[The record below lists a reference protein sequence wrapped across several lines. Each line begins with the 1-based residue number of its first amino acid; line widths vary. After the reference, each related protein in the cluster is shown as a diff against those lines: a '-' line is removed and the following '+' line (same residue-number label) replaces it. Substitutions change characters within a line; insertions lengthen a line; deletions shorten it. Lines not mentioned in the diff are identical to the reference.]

1 MIQSL
6 GRALLQPQAAATPRS
21 RSREAHNHAVVASS
35 DAVAAPGRR
44 ALLASLAAAA
54 GSLLLPLSPASALTQ
69 RSLQSQVRHSIQFGF
84 TCIDQFVR
92 ETVLR
97 SRRLGPPPAP
107 PLQTGAQHHHV
118 SKRAGHGRESL
129 LGGYREAGGSP
140 EAVLCALLYADGCCQ
155 AVRRRRPPQQ
165 GESVR
170 ERGTSTTGLD
180 SPPRP
185 PSDKLCWRS

>member
-97 SRRLGPPPAP
+97 SRRLGPPLPHPSKQVPSTITFRNELDTAVKVYWVGTGRQAGHLKQCSVP
-107 PLQTGAQHHHV
+107 CCMLTGAVRQC
-118 SKRAGHGRESL
+118 
-129 LGGYREAGGSP
+129 
-140 EAVLCALLYADGCCQ
+140 AVGDLPNK
-155 AVRRRRPPQQ
+155 VK
-165 GESVR
+165 V
-170 ERGTSTTGLD
+170 
-180 SPPRP
+180 
-185 PSDKLCWRS
+185 